1 MVNPDKTDFN
11 PVEAVPVERA
21 DTKTVSD
28 DEAEDKDSTV
38 ESDPQNTYL
47 QVVSSTQCPPKQLH
61 CYIVINQLG
70 TIFWYTLYFPLQPTI
85 YYIELFR

>member
-47 QVVSSTQCPPKQLH
+47 QV
-61 CYIVINQLG
+61 G
-70 TIFWYTLYFPLQPTI
+70 
-85 YYIELFR
+85 